1 MEKGGQ
7 GFVIIVAGMNIEI
20 PPFQLSSKQAEIF
33 HFLKNSSEVHRYV
46 HSRELLFELILREN
60 MINSATL
67 LNENEVEFSVFHTS
81 KFNSLYW
88 LKTSRGYIL
97 KPNVLPSDAIKDIFD
112 NGKEYG
118 FECTTAIVVIFYYAV
133 LQSIDERA
141 FNRLFN
147 HLLVWDWSYDEDLG
161 IITRVGSDF
170 IPGDV
175 MYFYNPDY
183 DNPVWIGENVVF
195 LGEDKYFGHGIGIGT
210 AEETIKALNTLRKE
224 GATRSAH
231 LIHQHSRLNYKYLS
245 QFSTQI

>member
-60 MINSATL
+60 MINSAIEM
-67 LNENEVEFSVFHTS
+67 NESEVEFSIFHTS
-81 KFNSLYW
+81 KFNSMYW

-97 KPNVLPSDAIKDIFD
+97 KPNVLPSDAIKDIFH

-245 QFSTQI
+245 QFSTLI

>member
-33 HFLKNSSEVHRYV
+33 HFLKNSREVHRYV

-60 MINSATL
+60 MINSAIA
-67 LNENEVEFSVFHTS
+67 LNESEVQFSVFETS
-81 KFNSLYW
+81 KFNSMYW
-88 LKTSRGYIL
+88 LKTSRGYMI
-97 KPNVLPSDAIKDIFD
+97 KPNVLPSDAIKDIFQ

-118 FECTTAIVVIFYYAV
+118 FECSTAIVLIFYYAV

-141 FNRLFN
+141 FNELFS

-161 IITRVGSDF
+161 IITKVGSDF

>member
-7 GFVIIVAGMNIEI
+7 GFVIIVAGMNLEI

-33 HFLKNSSEVHRYV
+33 HFLKNSKEVHRYV
-46 HSRELLFELILREN
+46 HSRELLFELILRKN
-60 MINSATL
+60 MINSAIEM
-67 LNENEVEFSVFHTS
+67 NESEVEFSIFHTS
-81 KFNSLYW
+81 KFNSMYW

-97 KPNVLPSDAIKDIFD
+97 KPNVLPSDAIKDIFL

-141 FNRLFN
+141 FNWLFN

-161 IITRVGSDF
+161 IITRIGSDF

-210 AEETIKALNTLRKE
+210 EEEMIKALNTLRKE

-231 LIHQHSRLNYKYLS
+231 LIHQHSRLNFKYLS
-245 QFSTQI
+245 QFSKQN

>member
-20 PPFQLSSKQAEIF
+20 APFQLSSKQAEIF

-67 LNENEVEFSVFHTS
+67 LNENEVEFSIFHTS
-81 KFNSLYW
+81 KFNSMYW

-97 KPNVLPSDAIKDIFD
+97 KPNVLPSDAIKDIFH

-133 LQSIDERA
+133 LQSIEERA

-231 LIHQHSRLNYKYLS
+231 LIHQHSRLNYKFLS

>member
-1 MEKGGQ
+1 M
-7 GFVIIVAGMNIEI
+7 IIVAGMNVET

-33 HFLKNSSEVHRYV
+33 HFLKNSSEVYRYV
-46 HSRELLFELILREN
+46 HSRELLFELMLREK
-60 MINSATL
+60 MINSANVM
-67 LNENEVEFSVFHTS
+67 NESEVEFSIFQTS
-81 KFNSLYW
+81 KFNPEYW
-88 LKTSRGYIL
+88 LKTSRGYML
-97 KPNVLPSDAIKDIFD
+97 KPNVLPSDAIKDIFH
-112 NGKEYG
+112 NGTEYG
-118 FECTTAIVVIFYYAV
+118 FECSTAIVVIFYYAV
-133 LQSIDERA
+133 LQSIDVRV

-161 IITRVGSDF
+161 IITKVGSDF

-245 QFSTQI
+245 QFSKQI

>member
-7 GFVIIVAGMNIEI
+7 GFVIIVAGMNLEI

-81 KFNSLYW
+81 KFNSMYW

-133 LQSIDERA
+133 LQSIEERA

>member
-7 GFVIIVAGMNIEI
+7 GFVIIVAGINLEI
-20 PPFQLSSKQAEIF
+20 PPFQLSSKQTEIF
-33 HFLKNSSEVHRYV
+33 HFLKNSREVHSYL
-46 HSRELLFELILREN
+46 HSRELLFELLLREN
-60 MINSATL
+60 MINSAVL
-67 LNENEVEFSVFHTS
+67 LNENEVQFSVFETS
-81 KFNSLYW
+81 KFNSVYW
-88 LKTSRGYIL
+88 LKTSRGYML
-97 KPNVLPSDAIKDIFD
+97 KPNVLPSDAIKDIFH

-118 FECTTAIVVIFYYAV
+118 FECSTAIVLIFYYAV
-133 LQSIDERA
+133 LQSIDEIA

-161 IITRVGSDF
+161 IITKVGSDF

-245 QFSTQI
+245 QFSRQI